1 MKKIILACAA
11 GMSTSMLVS
20 KMKKAADEQNIDV
33 LIDAIPVSEVSDK
46 VNENEID
53 VLLLGPQVRYMDK
66 QMADLLDPKNI
77 PHSII
82 SMQDYGMMNGKKV
95 LEEALKLIK

>member
-1 MKKIILACAA
+1 MKKIVLACAA

-20 KMKKAADEQNIDV
+20 KMKKAALDEGIDV
-33 LIDAIPVSEVSDK
+33 SVEAIPVAEVEDRL
-46 VNENEID
+46 NENGID
-53 VLLLGPQVRYMDK
+53 VLLLGPQVRYMDA
-66 QMADLLDPKNI
+66 QMADLLKPKNI

-95 LEEALKLIK
+95 LKEALELIK